1 MRIILEVDDTTVAL
15 SITALRIYGIET
27 SIGSHCLNI
36 QGADGKIIVIPNE
49 GKAEI
54 KEADEDAKA
63 NRRECSSR

>member
-27 SIGSHCLNI
+27 SIGAHCLDI
-36 QGADGKIIVIPNE
+36 QGADGKIIVIPPNE

-54 KEADEDAKA
+54 KEADADAGTD
-63 NRRECSSR
+63 